1 MKRLLLIA
9 ALLLTAAP
17 VLAKD
22 MPYNPKADAKAEVA
36 QAMAQAK
43 ANHKPVLL
51 FFGANWCP
59 DCRALAADVKDG
71 KNATLLSSH
80 FNIVKIDVGQFD
92 HNTDVAKR
100 FGNPI
105 KGGIP
110 AAVIVSP
117 QGKVLFSTKAGQ
129 LANARHMDKDGVY
142 GFFQDAIGKAH
153 AG

>member
-9 ALLLTAAP
+9 ALLLAAAP

-22 MPYNPKADAKAEVA
+22 MPYNTKADAKAEVA
-36 QAMAQAK
+36 HALSEAK
-43 ANHKPVLL
+43 VNHKPVLL

-59 DCRALAADVKDG
+59 DCRALAKSVKHG
-71 KNATLLSSH
+71 KNAKLLARH

-92 HNTDVAKR
+92 HNTNIAKR

-117 QGKVLFSTKAGQ
+117 QGKVMFSTKAGQ
-129 LANARHMDKDGVY
+129 LANARHMSDQGVY
-142 GFFQDAIGKAH
+142 GFFEKAIKDSH